1 MICANCGSA
10 NQEGNRFCITC
21 GSAVASQDRHYCR
34 HCGKEAAQK
43 AVFCVSCGMK
53 LLPEGS
59 GQRDWLITLL
69 FCVFLGYL
77 GIHRFYT
84 GHIVTGVIQILTCGG
99 CGIWTLIDLIMIATG
114 SFKDKDGNILVRK

>member
-1 MICANCGSA
+1 MICVNCGSA

-21 GSAVASQDRHYCR
+21 GSAVASHERHYCR

-43 AVFCVSCGMK
+43 AVFCVGCGVR

-84 GHIVTGVIQILTCGG
+84 GHIVTGVLQILTCGG